1 MGVFSLATA
10 LVLQLSVIL
19 NINLF
24 KKAQEFDMTVELKI
38 VSLII
43 PDDETT
49 VR

>member
-1 MGVFSLATA
+1 MGVYSLATA

-43 PDDETT
+43 SDDETT

>member
-24 KKAQEFDMTVELKI
+24 KKAQEFDMTVELTI

-43 PDDETT
+43 PDDERT